1 MEDTHGH
8 HRQSVILDRQP
19 VGEGQPAAVATDTV
33 IALYTIGIPPL
44 AAQAYPAAAHLL
56 GELCPVIRVAL
67 QTRQVVVIGPLSP
80 KGAEV
85 VQVDLVLHLFVRE
98 DPTFG
103 TIKEAADEAHILRC
117 DPLLLVLASLA
128 PPDPDTG
135 ISRVAILILLPQYCA
150 PTQKLVR
157 GICTHIF
164 LIYTM

>member
-8 HRQSVILDRQP
+8 HRQPVILDGQP
-19 VGEGQPAAVATDTV
+19 VGEGQLAAVATDTV
-33 IALYTIGIPPL
+33 IALYTLGIPPL

-56 GELCPVIRVAL
+56 SELCPVIGFSL
-67 QTRQVVVIGPLSP
+67 QTGQVVVIGPLSP

-117 DPLLLVLASLA
+117 VLVLASLA

-157 GICTHIF
+157 GICTYIF